1 MGPLCLWQCDF
12 LLLLFQSFSLYQAES
27 KLWRLD
33 ENGLIHSKTGSVI
46 DIPGSNKSHGVG
58 LTGCNDAHGG
68 DNQRFR
74 IDGGA
79 IRSHLNDFVFDVE
92 EGLMEIGSAIIM
104 WPHHGG
110 DNQTFKFVS

>member
-1 MGPLCLWQCDF
+1 MLSIVDQENH
-12 LLLLFQSFSLYQAES
+12 YQAES

-58 LTGCNDAHGG
+58 LTGCNDPHGG

-79 IRSHLNDFVFDVE
+79 ICSYLNDFVFDVE
-92 EGLMEIGSAIIM
+92 EGLMEIGSAICM

-110 DNQTFKFVS
+110 DNQTFKFVQVS

>member
-1 MGPLCLWQCDF
+1 MGMLSIVDQVNH
-12 LLLLFQSFSLYQAES
+12 YQAES
-27 KLWRLD
+27 KLWQLD

-46 DIPGSNKSHGVG
+46 DIPGSNRSHGVVLAG
-58 LTGCNDAHGG
+58 WHTAHGG

-92 EGLMEIGSAIIM
+92 EGLMEIGSAICM